1 MGHSH
6 IPQEAELGKDRT
18 FRHPGAQVP
27 SCSCGAFE
35 GIPGFPG
42 CPGGDGASHRYLTF
56 AAALTLLCTCP
67 PSPTNLSKREE
78 QSKSPRAGGR
88 ALSTLPPP
96 AISSHTAEGGRHRGT
111 HSRSGLRPGH
121 VPALSPPRCWTD
133 WAVFLGRTSTDRPC
147 SERLRHG
154 AFSQ

>member
-27 SCSCGAFE
+27 SCSCGAFK

-67 PSPTNLSKREE
+67 PSPTNLSKN
-78 QSKSPRAGGR
+78 
-88 ALSTLPPP
+88 
-96 AISSHTAEGGRHRGT
+96 
-111 HSRSGLRPGH
+111 SRSRPGQEAEPSARSRRLPSRH
-121 VPALSPPRCWTD
+121 TLQKADVTAVPTRGA
-133 WAVFLGRTSTDRPC
+133 ALGRVMCRPC
-147 SERLRHG
+147 HRHVAG
-154 AFSQ
+154 QIGLYSSAGHPQIVRVRSV